1 MFYIVKTYYILQNH
15 AFYDHSLKQLLDF
28 LFQLNICGCNILKEY
43 SQLRIESKILKLKI
57 LNSFIK
63 L

>member
-15 AFYDHSLKQLLDF
+15 DFYAHSLKQLLDF

-43 SQLRIESKILKLKI
+43 SQLRIESKIDR
-57 LNSFIK
+57 IK